1 MEQSGNC
8 KQIDGEALLDSFK
21 PQSTSNF
28 PLYIK
33 SVWKD
38 LSRRSDNSDKGFCKV
53 IFSNYYELPGLISTR
68 LFNLMDKDGDGYL
81 SYGEFSKG
89 MTTLFNSSISDFME
103 FVFNLFDENKDGWVS
118 SEDIRTI
125 FQYIPLQKRSLNE
138 HSFQDRLQS
147 QEELYDIISTLF
159 KDKSKIDYSEFSNH
173 TIKENSTIFLF
184 FAVFLLSNK
193 PFSDRTLTFYQKD
206 NSNDIHRSNT
216 ADKKPIYMASPNLHS
231 KFSPSISILHSP
243 IMKQER
249 DELKKEIISKFGIDE
264 NKLCK
269 NQTGST
275 SGDTLNLNTN
285 IVHNKTSDFVTESK
299 GNYDR
304 ENIYLDIINSNASNK
319 SLLGPSRQYIY
330 LNDQVFGTDGSST
343 FNPEEILEALES
355 IIESPIQEEI
365 CNEGYLIKLV
375 DDKMK
380 KLWFTLYEKYLYC
393 KLNYI
398 IFRL

>member
-1 MEQSGNC
+1 MEQSGNA

-38 LSRRSDNSDKGFCKV
+38 LSRRSDNSEKGFCKV

-68 LFNLMDKDGDGYL
+68 LFSLMDKDGDGYL
-81 SYGEFSKG
+81 SYSEFSKG
-89 MTTLFNSSISDFME
+89 MMSLFNSTISDLIE
-103 FVFNLFDENKDGWVS
+103 FIFNLFDENKDGWVS

-125 FQYIPLQKRSLNE
+125 FQYIPLQKRSLND

-147 QEELYDIISTLF
+147 QEELYEIITSFF
-159 KDKSKIDYSEFSNH
+159 KDQTKVDLSEFREL
-173 TIKENSTIFLF
+173 TLKENSTIFLYLT
-184 FAVFLLSNK
+184 VFLLSNK
-193 PFSDRTLTFYQKD
+193 PFSDRTLAFYQKD
-206 NSNDIHRSNT
+206 SSSEIQRSST
-216 ADKKPIYMASPNLHS
+216 TEKKPIYMASPNLHS

-243 IMKQER
+243 LMRKER
-249 DELKKEIISKFGIDE
+249 DELKKEIMSKFGIDE
-264 NKLCK
+264 NTLYK
-269 NQTGST
+269 NKTGST
-275 SGDTLNLNTN
+275 SGDTLNTN
-285 IVHNKTSDFVTESK
+285 LIHNKTSDYAIESK
-299 GNYDR
+299 GIDER
-304 ENIYLDIINSNASNK
+304 ENIYLDIISSNASNK

-330 LNDQVFGTDGSST
+330 LNDQVFGTDGCST

-355 IIESPIQEEI
+355 IIEIPNQDEI
-365 CNEGYLIKLV
+365 SNEGYLIKLV

-393 KLNYI
+393 ICIFNNL
-398 IFRL
+398 FRL